1 MFFDSLQPL
10 QHFVKYSGC
19 RRGKLVAVP
28 HFSRCCRVA
37 VPCVSFCN
45 RGPDE
50 AQGKDIASSDLW
62 QEKKITISF
71 ASVPRNAWAQRK
83 RLLGKEFLLLLGA
96 WVILRMESTLRSERE
111 NQVGE
116 AVPLAWREAECVSVW
131 GINTATM
138 AHFKLRKGCHEITL
152 MATVIS
158 GQERQETSLR
168 RTLRGLWRACR
179 KCEMAQYVLI
189 AYVQSQTVK
198 RQSETRLEK
207 RQVGSDL
214 RTLHEVDLYPMVPV
228 PWSLSFQPGK
238 RKPPRGFKQDQTL
251 ESGEQEWQQR
261 SCVVEL
267 QDPQMTVWLGR
278 MEQQG
283 DTWDAVQ
290 HDHPLP

>member
-1 MFFDSLQPL
+1 M
-10 QHFVKYSGC
+10 
-19 RRGKLVAVP
+19 
-28 HFSRCCRVA
+28 
-37 VPCVSFCN
+37 
-45 RGPDE
+45 
-50 AQGKDIASSDLW
+50 
-62 QEKKITISF
+62 
-71 ASVPRNAWAQRK
+71 
-83 RLLGKEFLLLLGA
+83 
-96 WVILRMESTLRSERE
+96 
-111 NQVGE
+111 
-116 AVPLAWREAECVSVW
+116 PLAWREAECLSVW

-228 PWSLSFQPGK
+228 P
-238 RKPPRGFKQDQTL
+238 
-251 ESGEQEWQQR
+251 
-261 SCVVEL
+261 
-267 QDPQMTVWLGR
+267 
-278 MEQQG
+278 
-283 DTWDAVQ
+283 
-290 HDHPLP
+290 